1 MNEAELVLTHLLNCD
16 RLSLYLNK
24 DTDLGEDKCL
34 LVSSVLKRRI
44 KGEPVQYILGSTEFM
59 GLEFKVDKRVLIP
72 RPETEILVEAVI
84 EIGHRLRVIGHSL
97 KILDIGTGCGNI
109 AISIARNLRYCEIDA
124 IDISDKALEVALS
137 NAKLNNAKVN
147 FMQSD
152 LFNTYNL
159 EPNTYDL
166 IVSNPPYVPTSEIEE
181 LEPEVKY
188 EPRIALDG
196 GKDGLDYYRRIISQ
210 AAGYLKEGGLLAFEV
225 GINQAGRV
233 RDMLSAQEKFDD
245 VRIIKDYNN
254 IQRVVIAKRDI

>member
-24 DTDLGEDKCL
+24 DADLGEDKCL

-72 RPETEILVEAVI
+72 RPETEILVETVI
-84 EIGHRLRVIGHSL
+84 EIGDRLRVIGHSL

-109 AISIARNLRYCEIDA
+109 AISIARNLLYCEIDA

-137 NAKLNNAKVN
+137 NAKLNNAKIN

-210 AAGYLKEGGLLAFEV
+210 AAGYLKEGGLLVFEV